1 MLSMSFLSGDIN
13 RYRADIVFS
22 EDNSR
27 IVASRCLVQSVNV
40 MNAINDRRLMQD
52 LRQWADESKFN
63 VTVYHPMFIYFDHLT
78 IVRSTILKAIAYA
91 ALTMVLICVIFIPNP
106 ISSLCVGVAIV
117 SIETGVIGYMSLWGV
132 NFDVVSMIQLIM
144 CIGFSVDFTAHISY
158 SYLAAKVDTP
168 EERVREC
175 MTSLGLPVMQG
186 ALSTLIGILPLMLI
200 PSYMFTTFF
209 KTVFLVIFFGTIH
222 GIFLM
227 PVFLSMFESML
238 RNGKVKVRDEEGNP
252 NVNEFREMSSIRNK
266 QQNQSAFG

>member
-1 MLSMSFLSGDIN
+1 MVL
-13 RYRADIVFS
+13 IV

-40 MNAINDRRLMQD
+40 MNAINDLRLMQD

-63 VTVYHPMFIYFDHLT
+63 VTVYHPAFIYSDHLT

-168 EERVREC
+168 EERVQEC

-209 KTVFLVIFFGTIH
+209 KTVFLPLVRSLRCWLINDELFRYSLAPRKAQVSGPERLPYVPET
-222 GIFLM
+222 
-227 PVFLSMFESML
+227 PYESGVTSCNFDSDYG
-238 RNGKVKVRDEEGNP
+238 NGEANGGELNRID
-252 NVNEFREMSSIRNK
+252 RS
-266 QQNQSAFG
+266 